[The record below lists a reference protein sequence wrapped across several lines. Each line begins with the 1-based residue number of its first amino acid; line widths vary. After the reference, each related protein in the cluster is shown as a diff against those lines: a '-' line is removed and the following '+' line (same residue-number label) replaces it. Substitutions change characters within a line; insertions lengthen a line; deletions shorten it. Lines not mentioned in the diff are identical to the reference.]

1 MSFYLPGTKL
11 RKRLGVVTRSR
22 QSLAFGSFDAGQLES
37 QKSNEGSD
45 ANRLFAIAVRPMS
58 VELNDPEP

>member
-1 MSFYLPGTKL
+1 MIFYQPGTKL
-11 RKRLGVVTRSR
+11 RKRLGVAIQSR
-22 QSLAFGSFDAGQLES
+22 QSLSFGSFDAGQLES
-37 QKSNEGSD
+37 QKINVGSD